1 MDSSKRNM
9 RYIYTNKAAFGAVKP
24 TEITVLEIVPQLCT
38 ESETVSWL
46 LKQTQKHCL
55 CVSKQSNQK
64 SNYRN
69 TKPCRIKRIHT
80 NMHIK
85 KPTKQKNLIKGCWK
99 YPNVVVLPDLM
110 NSIVHSLQVIPYIQ

>member
-24 TEITVLEIVPQLCT
+24 TEITMLEQSMVPQLCT

-55 CVSKQSNQK
+55 GVSKRSNHINQRAIIK
-64 SNYRN
+64 THSLIGSKEFTPTCTSKNQQN
-69 TKPCRIKRIHT
+69 KRI
-80 NMHIK
+80 
-85 KPTKQKNLIKGCWK
+85 
-99 YPNVVVLPDLM
+99 
-110 NSIVHSLQVIPYIQ
+110 